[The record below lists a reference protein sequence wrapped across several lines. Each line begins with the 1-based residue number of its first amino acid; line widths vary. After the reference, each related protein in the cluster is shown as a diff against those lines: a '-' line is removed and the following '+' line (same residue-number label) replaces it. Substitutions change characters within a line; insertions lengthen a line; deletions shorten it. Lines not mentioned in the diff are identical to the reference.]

1 MLRVG
6 LTGGIASGKSTVA
19 KGFARLG
26 ARVLDADEVAR
37 EVVLPGRPAWT
48 KLREVFGSD
57 FFQPDDS
64 LNRNKLRRLI
74 FVDPERRS
82 QLNNIVHPEVMREI
96 QHRSE
101 QMAAMAADAVLVVD
115 VPLLLEVGAADRF
128 DRVVVVYA
136 NESVQIDR
144 LMRRDGLSLKE
155 ATEALGA
162 QMPLGEKVG
171 KADYVIDNS
180 GTREETQAQV
190 EKVWQEL
197 LELARSRRN
206 GDTETPRR

>member
-1 MLRVG
+1 MLKVG

-26 ARVLDADEVAR
+26 AKVLDADEVAR

-57 FFQPDDS
+57 FFQPDQS

-74 FVDPERRS
+74 FVDPEKRS

-155 ATEALGA
+155 ATDALGA
-162 QMPLGEKVG
+162 QMVLGEKVG

-180 GTREETQAQV
+180 GTREETQVQV
-190 EKVWQEL
+190 EEVWQEL

-206 GDTETPRR
+206 GDTETR

>member
-19 KGFARLG
+19 KSFARLG
-26 ARVLDADEVAR
+26 AKVLDADEVAR

-82 QLNNIVHPEVMREI
+82 QLNNIVHPEVMKEI

-101 QMAAMAADAVLVVD
+101 QMSAMAADAVLVVD

-144 LMRRDGLSLKE
+144 LMRRDGLSLQE
-155 ATEALGA
+155 ATEALAA
-162 QMPLGEKVG
+162 QMPLGEKVK
-171 KADYVIDNS
+171 KANYVIDNS

-197 LELARSRRN
+197 LELARSRTN
-206 GDTETPRR
+206 DDTETRV